1 MTRATTE
8 ATARYFLRRDEGKQE
23 GPFTL
28 NEVLRM
34 LGRVDHGYTGDSLY
48 RRSGQ
53 KEWKP
58 LRAFAHFEFADPELG
73 RLGKLRSLGIK
84 YVEWLG
90 TGLPD
95 ECAACK
101 KLDGKI
107 FPINATPP
115 MPPTDCRCELWCACL
130 FVAVGNASVDKPLP
144 L

>member
-58 LRAFAHFEFADPELG
+58 LRAFAHFEFADPALG
-73 RLGKLRSLGIK
+73 RLSKLRSLGI
-84 YVEWLG
+84 
-90 TGLPD
+90 
-95 ECAACK
+95 
-101 KLDGKI
+101 
-107 FPINATPP
+107 
-115 MPPTDCRCELWCACL
+115 
-130 FVAVGNASVDKPLP
+130 
-144 L
+144 